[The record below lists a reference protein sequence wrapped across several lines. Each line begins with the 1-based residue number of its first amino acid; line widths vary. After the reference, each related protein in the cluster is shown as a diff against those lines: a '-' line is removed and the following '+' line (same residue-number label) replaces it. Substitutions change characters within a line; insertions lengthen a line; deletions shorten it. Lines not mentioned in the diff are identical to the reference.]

1 MKTERGFTSVTGPCG
16 DLIKMGLEFSFPWSD
31 FYQEIAA
38 NALCKRN
45 EESQKSILAED
56 ITDCITTGKE
66 FMHDKKNN

>member
-1 MKTERGFTSVTGPCG
+1 MDEDRKGIYLRDRTLRRFDQDGE
-16 DLIKMGLEFSFPWSD
+16 EFSFPWSD

-56 ITDCITTGKE
+56 ITDCIT
-66 FMHDKKNN
+66 NR